1 MRLALIGFG
10 IDSVIEVSSGVAL
23 LWRLHM
29 DHHVHRREQTE
40 ARALKL
46 VGLSFVALAAYVAY
60 DAISSLVRKDAPEES
75 FPGIVLAALSLIAM
89 PILARAK
96 RRVAA
101 EITSRALQADARQ
114 TDICAY
120 LSAILL
126 AGLALNA
133 TLGWWWAD
141 PVAALAMTPIIAKE
155 GREALRE
162 WLATPVSPFA
172 MDFEAMIR
180 LFIAPLG
187 TKEQIVTTL
196 EQVLEDAHEMLR
208 FGGAVKQ
215 EFLEGIAVTQD
226 QVYIRALAV
235 DFFISHLRTVEAW
248 ACR

>member
-1 MRLALIGFG
+1 MTEAVRAAAIARGRSLEYLTIAWNSLEAFLAVILGVMAGSIALIGFG
-10 IDSVIEVSSGVAL
+10 FDSVIEVSSGVAL

-40 ARALKL
+40 ASALKL
-46 VGLSFVALAAYVAY
+46 VGLSFIALAAYVAY
-60 DAISSLVRKDAPEES
+60 DAISSLLRRDAPEES

-89 PILARAK
+89 PVLARAK

-155 GREALRE
+155 GREALRGE
-162 WLATPVSPFA
+162 TCG
-172 MDFEAMIR
+172 EC
-180 LFIAPLG
+180 
-187 TKEQIVTTL
+187 
-196 EQVLEDAHEMLR
+196 H
-208 FGGAVKQ
+208 
-215 EFLEGIAVTQD
+215 
-226 QVYIRALAV
+226 
-235 DFFISHLRTVEAW
+235 
-248 ACR
+248 